1 MAETNTIQSLISAVP
16 QTAIRVVTNP
26 KAFFREM
33 PKTGGFFEP
42 LVFVAV
48 MGTVAGI
55 IQTVMNTILYFS
67 MMSITAFLASLVFM
81 PIVIALFSFVGAG
94 VLFLIWKLMGSQENY
109 ETAYRG
115 AAYLAALSPITT
127 VVGLIPYLGTIISL
141 AIGLYYIVIVSV
153 AVHALPERKSWM
165 VFGII
170 AAIVCLFSLSATYS
184 ANRLKSELGERSLQ
198 MEQMRKA
205 AEQMQRSQQ
214 SGQTADQQKQIQDM
228 QRMIDEMQKQQK
240 K

>member
-1 MAETNTIQSLISAVP
+1 MAGESTIQSLISAVP

-26 KAFFREM
+26 KAFFQAM
-33 PKTGGFFEP
+33 QKTGGFFEP
-42 LVFVAV
+42 LVFVVV
-48 MGTVAGI
+48 MGTVAAI
-55 IQTVMNTILYFS
+55 IQTVVNTILYFS
-67 MMSITAFLASLVFM
+67 AMGITTILMSLIFM
-81 PIVIALFSFVGAG
+81 PIFIALFSFIGAG
-94 VLFLIWKLMGSQENY
+94 ILFLIWKLMGSQENY
-109 ETAYRG
+109 ETAYRS

-127 VVGLIPYLGTIISL
+127 AVGLIPYLGTVISL

-153 AVHALPERKSWM
+153 AVHGLPERKSWM

-170 AAIVCLFSLSATYS
+170 TAVICLLSLSATYS
-184 ANRLKSELGERSLQ
+184 ANRLQSELGERSHQ

-214 SGQTADQQKQIQDM
+214 SGSTADQQKQMQDM
-228 QRMIDEMQKQQK
+228 QRMIEEMQKQQK